1 MYIQNILLIK
11 QASGEA
17 YFQSD
22 LPPMMN
28 EVHCAF
34 VLSQIAN
41 CDIDYIDYS
50 FAEKQPGFVHI
61 VTGEF

>member
-1 MYIQNILLIK
+1 MLILTALLST

-22 LPPMMN
+22 LPPMTN

-34 VLSQIAN
+34 VLSQVAN
-41 CDIDYIDYS
+41 CDIDNIDYT

-61 VTGEF
+61 VTG

>member
-1 MYIQNILLIK
+1 
-11 QASGEA
+11 
-17 YFQSD
+17 
-22 LPPMMN
+22 MMN